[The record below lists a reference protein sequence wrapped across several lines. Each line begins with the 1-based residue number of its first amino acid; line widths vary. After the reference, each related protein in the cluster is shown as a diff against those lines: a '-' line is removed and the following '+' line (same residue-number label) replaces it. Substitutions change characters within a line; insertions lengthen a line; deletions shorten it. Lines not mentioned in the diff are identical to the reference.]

1 MIIGVAGNAGSGK
14 DTVADHLVRHHG
26 FVKVALADPLKRIC
40 REVFDFSEEQLWGPS
55 EKRNAPDARYLRAR
69 MGQYGATAP
78 GVTPIPEED
87 LYLTPRHAL
96 QQLGTEW
103 GRACYENIWVEY
115 AIRVAKQLLKKDYV
129 VNEAINAYHAKT
141 GLRFSHTPYGSGSV
155 KLPKGVVIPDVR
167 FRNEVD
173 AIRAAGGKVWRVSR
187 FGAGLQGAAAKHQS
201 ETELDTIPLDL
212 FTQHVSNNSTLEAL
226 YAVIDRIMKETS

>member
-1 MIIGVAGNAGSGK
+1 MIIGIAGTAGSGK
-14 DTVADHLVRHHG
+14 STVADHLVAKHG
-26 FVKVALADPLKRIC
+26 FIAVNLADPIKRFC

-55 EKRNAPDARYLRAR
+55 EKRNEPDKRYPRKLDELSEGIIKGLRVPREFTHPNA
-69 MGQYGATAP
+69 
-78 GVTPIPEED
+78 
-87 LYLTPRHAL
+87 YLTPRHAL

-115 AIRVAKQLLKKDYV
+115 ALRMAGKILDPTGPAMKVY
-129 VNEAINAYHAKT
+129 NAQVGVIFDAWDPNKIP
-141 GLRFSHTPYGSGSV
+141 R
-155 KLPKGVVIPDVR
+155 GVVIPDVR

-201 ETELDTIPLDL
+201 ETELNTIPLEL
-212 FTQHVSNNSTLEAL
+212 FTQQVSNNSTLEAL
-226 YAVIDRIMKETS
+226 YAVIDRVMKETS

>member
-1 MIIGVAGNAGSGK
+1 MIIGIAGTAGSGK
-14 DTVADHLVRHHG
+14 STVADHLVAKHG
-26 FVKVALADPLKRIC
+26 FIAVNLADPIKRFC

-55 EKRNAPDARYLRAR
+55 EKRNEPDKRYGKPVRILVD
-69 MGQYGATAP
+69 QDEYGTR
-78 GVTPIPEED
+78 TE
-87 LYLTPRHAL
+87 YLTPRHAL

-103 GRACYENIWVEY
+103 GRACYPNIWVDY

-129 VNEAINAYHAKT
+129 LNAAVNAYHAKT

-201 ETELDTIPLDL
+201 ETELDTIPLEL
-212 FTQHVSNNSTLEAL
+212 FTQQVSNNSTLEAL
-226 YAVIDRIMKETS
+226 YAVIDRVMKETS

>member
-14 DTVADHLVRHHG
+14 DTVADHLVKHHG

-55 EKRNAPDARYLRAR
+55 EKRNEPDKRYPRKLDELSEGIIKGLQVPREFTHPNA
-69 MGQYGATAP
+69 
-78 GVTPIPEED
+78 
-87 LYLTPRHAL
+87 YLTPRHAL

-103 GRACYENIWVEY
+103 GRACYENVWVDY
-115 AIRVAKQLLKKDYV
+115 ALRVAKQILDRYYARYDAKRGTYEIEKDD
-129 VNEAINAYHAKT
+129 
-141 GLRFSHTPYGSGSV
+141 GLSIE
-155 KLPKGVVIPDVR
+155 GVVIPDVR

>member
-55 EKRNAPDARYLRAR
+55 EERNK
-69 MGQYGATAP
+69 
-78 GVTPIPEED
+78 ED
-87 LYLTPRHAL
+87 LRYGKPVRVLIDQDEYGTRTQYLTPRHAL

-103 GRACYENIWVEY
+103 GRACYENIWVDY
-115 AIRVAKQLLKKDYV
+115 ALRMAGKILDPTGPAMKVY
-129 VNEAINAYHAKT
+129 NAQVGVIFDAWDPNKIP
-141 GLRFSHTPYGSGSV
+141 R
-155 KLPKGVVIPDVR
+155 GVVIPDVR

-173 AIRAAGGKVWRVSR
+173 AIRAAGGKIWRVSR

-201 ETELDTIPLDL
+201 ETELDTIPLEL
-212 FTQHVSNNSTLEAL
+212 FTQQVSNNSTLEAL
-226 YAVIDRIMKETS
+226 YAVIDRVMKETS